1 MATIPIFLGKSEE
14 KESGGLIVKDSTA
27 KYLFDLQQRYPQNV
41 IYELIQDGKGVDGE
55 YTYHLLI
62 DFPEKVEELR
72 NRKLEAA
79 QNNIDN
85 DGNED
90 KDSSFIDSLSLED

>member
-79 QNNIDN
+79 QNNIDG
-85 DGNED
+85 DDED
-90 KDSSFIDSLSLED
+90 KDPSFIDSLSLED

>member
-55 YTYHLLI
+55 YTCHLLI

-79 QNNIDN
+79 QNNIDG
-85 DGNED
+85 DDED
-90 KDSSFIDSLSLED
+90 KDPSFIDSLSLED